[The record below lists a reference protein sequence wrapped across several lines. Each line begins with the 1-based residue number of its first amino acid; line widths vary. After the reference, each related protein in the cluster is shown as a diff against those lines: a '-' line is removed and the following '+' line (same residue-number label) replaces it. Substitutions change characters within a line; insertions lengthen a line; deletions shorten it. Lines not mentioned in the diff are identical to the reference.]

1 MTGGAVFW
9 GVAVFLALLHFALRV
24 GFGVGE
30 WSPDLLAVGLL
41 VAALRLPVA
50 VAAGLGF
57 AFGIIEDALS
67 ILSFGANA
75 MALTIVGILGSWSR
89 EFFVGG
95 SVVFLVSYF
104 TIGVWSRGVL
114 HWLISG
120 SSVGEEETV
129 RLLLL
134 DMPLAALYGAG
145 VGTLLLVVAGI
156 LGDAGYGEGNGDAV
170 RLRRGE

>member
-1 MTGGAVFW
+1 MTGGAAFW

-50 VAAGLGF
+50 MAAGLGL
-57 AFGIIEDALS
+57 AFGVIEDALS

-104 TIGVWSRGVL
+104 TIGVWFRGVL
-114 HWLISG
+114 HWVISG
-120 SSVGEEETV
+120 RSVGEETV

-145 VGTLLLVVAGI
+145 VGTLLLVLVGI
-156 LGDAGYGEGNGDAV
+156 LGDSGYGEGNGNAV
-170 RLRRGE
+170 KIGRGA

>member
-1 MTGGAVFW
+1 M
-9 GVAVFLALLHFALRV
+9 
-24 GFGVGE
+24 
-30 WSPDLLAVGLL
+30 
-41 VAALRLPVA
+41 
-50 VAAGLGF
+50 AAGLGL
-57 AFGIIEDALS
+57 AFGVIEDALS

-104 TIGVWSRGVL
+104 TIGVWFRGVL
-114 HWLISG
+114 HWVISG
-120 SSVGEEETV
+120 RSVGEETV

-145 VGTLLLVVAGI
+145 VGTLAPPSLLESSAIPATGRET
-156 LGDAGYGEGNGDAV
+156 ATP
-170 RLRRGE
+170 

>member
-1 MTGGAVFW
+1 MRGGAAFW
-9 GVAVFLALLHFALRV
+9 GVAVSLPLLHFVLRV
-24 GFGVGE
+24 GLGVGD

-50 VAAGLGF
+50 LAAGLGF

-104 TIGVWSRGVL
+104 TIGVWFRSAL
-114 HWLISG
+114 HWLVSG
-120 SSVGEEETV
+120 WSVGEEAV
-129 RLLLL
+129 RLLLVE
-134 DMPLAALYGAG
+134 MPLAALYGAG
-145 VGTLLLVVAGI
+145 VGTLLLVLAGS
-156 LGDAGYGEGNGDAV
+156 LVQTGYAEGDGNAAG
-170 RLRRGE
+170 LRREV